1 MNRLSTGSA
10 IALTLIVLAAIIGDR
25 SAVSALAPEVRSAGD
40 LIVENALDAGPGTLR
55 DAIMAADRLSS
66 RAHIVIA
73 VPRITLDSAL
83 PALINPH
90 GIDIEVRPGAGAID
104 AGRVAKG
111 NVLQINSQGSV
122 VRGLQISNAHDI
134 GILVNAP
141 GVRIEAITVSSSK
154 TALYAA
160 AAAAGCVVSNSTFE
174 GNETGMIADAGI
186 HDLSVSSSIFRRN
199 TRAGFWLVG
208 GDGAAAEPDGRE
220 RARIVEAVFEKNATG
235 MVLANSPTLIQKA
248 RFIANSDTGLLV
260 LGGAVRVEETE
271 FADAVGTAL
280 SINSGTRVVIARSRF
295 ENNAANA
302 IMARNSDVSI
312 ENDTLVHNGFGLVLV
327 QSQEHS
333 VVIRDNAISR
343 TKADA
348 ITVIGGSP
356 LLQRNQITD
365 NFGAGIRVLDL
376 ASAQGSKKALP
387 RLDANVVKG
396 NGIDVPPPA
405 IYKVVDAR

>member
-1 MNRLSTGSA
+1 MSRLSTGSA
-10 IALTLIVLAAIIGDR
+10 IALTLMALAAIVTHR
-25 SAVSALAPEVRSAGD
+25 SAFSALVPEMRSGGD
-40 LIVENALDAGPGTLR
+40 LVVESALDAGPGTLR
-55 DAIMAADRLSS
+55 DAIMAADRLST
-66 RAHIVIA
+66 RAHIVIS
-73 VPRITLDSAL
+73 VPRIVVESAL
-83 PALINPH
+83 PALVNPH
-90 GIDIEVRPGAGAID
+90 GVDIEVRAGAGVID
-104 AGRVAKG
+104 AGREAKG
-111 NVLQINSQGSV
+111 TVLQINSQGSI
-122 VRGLQISNAHDI
+122 VRGLQIINAHDI
-134 GILVNAP
+134 GMLVNAP
-141 GVRIEAITVSSSK
+141 GVRIEATTVSASK
-154 TALYAA
+154 TALYVA

-174 GNETGMIADAGI
+174 GNETGVIADAAI
-186 HDLSVSSSIFRRN
+186 HDLSILSSIFRRN

-208 GDGAAAEPDGRE
+208 AEGSGADPDGHE
-220 RARIVEAVFEKNATG
+220 RARIVEAVFEKNVTG

-260 LGGAVRVEETE
+260 LGGAARVEDSE
-271 FADAVGTAL
+271 FSDAVGTAL
-280 SINSGTRVVIARSRF
+280 SINSASRVVIARSKF
-295 ENNAANA
+295 VNNAANA
-302 IMARNSDVSI
+302 IMARNSDISI

-327 QSQEHS
+327 QSQEHA
-333 VVIRDNAISR
+333 VVVRDNSISR

-376 ASAQGSKKALP
+376 ASAQGSRKALP

>member
-1 MNRLSTGSA
+1 
-10 IALTLIVLAAIIGDR
+10 
-25 SAVSALAPEVRSAGD
+25 
-40 LIVENALDAGPGTLR
+40 
-55 DAIMAADRLSS
+55 
-66 RAHIVIA
+66 
-73 VPRITLDSAL
+73 
-83 PALINPH
+83 
-90 GIDIEVRPGAGAID
+90 
-104 AGRVAKG
+104 
-111 NVLQINSQGSV
+111 
-122 VRGLQISNAHDI
+122 
-134 GILVNAP
+134 
-141 GVRIEAITVSSSK
+141 
-154 TALYAA
+154 
-160 AAAAGCVVSNSTFE
+160 
-174 GNETGMIADAGI
+174 
-186 HDLSVSSSIFRRN
+186 
-199 TRAGFWLVG
+199 
-208 GDGAAAEPDGRE
+208 
-220 RARIVEAVFEKNATG
+220 